1 MSSRKIINWVFGI
14 VIAALVGTAV
24 TALYLNQGRPSIQEA
39 ASSGASTSGLPQD
52 HPPLELLTHLNELE
66 QLSLANPQNAD
77 YMTEIGNIYYDLGRY
92 QNALDAY
99 EKSLKL
105 KPRDPGVSTDAA
117 TCYHNIGQ
125 DDKALELLDEVLRFS
140 PNFSQ
145 ALFNKGVILINGKG
159 DTAAG
164 IAVWEE
170 LLRTNPNFPQR
181 AELED
186 QIRKF
191 RASGR

>member
-1 MSSRKIINWVFGI
+1 MMFGI
-14 VIAALVGTAV
+14 ALAALAGTAA
-24 TALYLNQGRPSIQEA
+24 TALYLNQGQPSIQEA
-39 ASSGASTSGLPQD
+39 AASGASASRLPQD
-52 HPPLELLTHLNELE
+52 HPPLELLNRLNELE
-66 QLSLANPQNAD
+66 QLSLADPQNAE
-77 YMTEIGNIYYDLGRY
+77 YHTAIGNIYYDLGRY

-99 EKSLKL
+99 EQSLKL
-105 KPRDPGVSTDAA
+105 KPMNPGVSTDAA

-125 DDKALELLDEVLRFS
+125 DDKAIALLDEVLQFS

-145 ALFNKGVILINGKG
+145 ALYNKGVILINGKR

-181 AELED
+181 AELEA
-186 QIRKF
+186 QIRQY
-191 RASGR
+191 RASGL